1 MPGPNTLRAIATRVN
16 ATKPDNPAVTL
27 RDLVEVAMLQY
38 AMANIRNSVVAKIA
52 VSRLVIQETNY
63 WVSKL
68 FEIVSYDSDIDINS
82 NDNQIENAT
91 QAAFNLF
98 IQ

>member
-16 ATKPDNPAVTL
+16 ATKPDNPAVTV

-38 AMANIRNSVVAKIA
+38 AMENIRNNVVAKMA
-52 VSRLVIQETNY
+52 VSRLVIQETSY
-63 WVSKL
+63 WIAKL
-68 FEIVSYDSDIDINS
+68 FEIVSYDSDLDINS
-82 NDNQIENAT
+82 NDNQIETAT

-98 IQ
+98 VQ